1 MTDVEEQN
9 RYNAKAYDP
18 FGENE
23 DILFLPELEA
33 FEEWLD
39 TAETR
44 KGKRHSAK
52 GKYKIVKDV
61 RRYFAAME
69 TLSEENVKLY
79 KNGMRDADMAVSYIN
94 GGIISIKQYIKFL
107 SKKYNAPQLVRF
119 ETRTIAIQPKQFID
133 NVISRA
139 DYEFLIAEAKKDTK
153 HPNVYL
159 GVRIMGTTGVRR
171 CELLQVKVEHI
182 KHGYVDVVGKGGKQR
197 RIYFPKNAR
206 EELLD
211 YLAQLGADSG
221 YVIRRWNKTDKKT
234 YLANTRDSGDISE
247 VLSFERGINAQFER
261 AGEKYGIAKEL
272 MHPHGFRHFFAKEFL
287 KNRLDISLLAD
298 LLGHS
303 TLEITRIYLKMTS
316 KEQAEVVDEVV
327 TW

>member
-1 MTDVEEQN
+1 MTGIEEQN
-9 RYNAKAYDP
+9 RYNAKAYDA

-23 DILFLPELEA
+23 DISFLPELEA
-33 FEEWLD
+33 FEDWLD

-44 KGKRHSAK
+44 KGGRHSAK
-52 GKYKIVKDV
+52 AKYKTIKDV
-61 RRYFAAME
+61 KRYFAAME

-94 GGIISIKQYIKFL
+94 SGIISIKQYIKFL
-107 SKKYNAPQLVRF
+107 SQKYNAPHLVQF
-119 ETRTIAIQPKQFID
+119 KTKTIAIQPKQFID

-139 DYEFLIAEAKKDTK
+139 DYDFLIAETKKDTK

-159 GVRIMGTTGVRR
+159 GARIMGTTGVRR

-182 KHGYVDVVGKGGKQR
+182 KHGYVDVIGKGGKQR

-211 YLAQLGADSG
+211 YLAQLGVDSG

-234 YLANTRDSGDISE
+234 YLANTRDGGDISE
-247 VLSFERGINAQFER
+247 ALNFERAINTQFER
-261 AGEKYGIAKEL
+261 AGEKYGISKEL
-272 MHPHGFRHFFAKEFL
+272 MHPHGFRHFFCKRVFEKPFGHFIACG
-287 KNRLDISLLAD
+287 LA
-298 LLGHS
+298 
-303 TLEITRIYLKMTS
+303 R
-316 KEQAEVVDEVV
+316 A
-327 TW
+327 